1 MFMFRMIS
9 TAMIAWLLIPAAAVS
24 AQTDRSR
31 VIGIVTDVSG
41 GALPGATVT
50 ITGAAI
56 RPASVVT
63 DGSGRYITA
72 WVPPGSYNVTFT
84 LSGFETRT
92 VTGISLGT
100 GQTVVLDQ
108 QLPIGS
114 LSETVEV
121 KAPALPPPPPPRP
134 VLAPP
139 PPRAKPVDKEILAS
153 VCGPRQSPD
162 FTLALGH
169 VVSHRDDAGRGLL
182 GPNDLLRIDAGENQG
197 VADGQNLVVRR
208 RFQTGERFA
217 PKKLQTFG
225 EQTVGLVQIVE
236 TQADSS
242 VAIVVYACGEIS
254 AGDAIERY
262 VPQPA
267 FFAVAPGTP
276 RFDEPARITTGE
288 YGAAG
293 CIGRADDGDRQR
305 HHAGRSAGP
314 AVDDLPGAR
323 GRHSGP
329 PNIIGDG
336 VIVAVRADS
345 ATIRIERASDAVMVG
360 DLVAIHR

>member
-1 MFMFRMIS
+1 MLRITS
-9 TAMIAWLLIPAAAVS
+9 TALIAWLLIPAALLS
-24 AQTDRSR
+24 AQADRSR
-31 VIGIVTDVSG
+31 LIGIVTDVSG
-41 GALPGATVT
+41 GSLPGATVT

-63 DGSGRYITA
+63 DGSGRYITS
-72 WVPPGSYNVTFT
+72 WVPPGSYDVTFA

-114 LSETVEV
+114 FGETVEV
-121 KAPALPPPPPPRP
+121 KAEAPPPPPPAPKRAL
-134 VLAPP
+134 VPP

-162 FTLALGH
+162 FTLAIGH
-169 VVSHRDDAGRGLL
+169 VVSHRDDAGRALL
-182 GPNDLLRIDAGENQG
+182 GPNDLLRIDAGEKQG

-208 RFQTGERFA
+208 RFETGERFA

-267 FFAVAPGTP
+267 FFAVSPGTP

-288 YGAAG
+288 YGQQAATAG
-293 CIGRADDGDRQR
+293 QMMVIASGIMQGVQRGQQLTIFRRA
-305 HHAGRSAGP
+305 AA
-314 AVDDLPGAR
+314 
-323 GRHSGP
+323 HSGP
-329 PNIIGDG
+329 MNIIGDG

-345 ATIRIERASDAVMVG
+345 ATIRIERAIDAVMVG

>member
-1 MFMFRMIS
+1 MLLRLAS
-9 TAMIAWLLIPAAAVS
+9 TALLAWLLIAAAAVS
-24 AQTDRSR
+24 AQTDRAR
-31 VIGIVTDVSG
+31 LMGVVTDVSG
-41 GALPGATVT
+41 GALPGVTVT
-50 ITGAAI
+50 IAGAAI

-63 DGSGRYITA
+63 DGSGRYITE
-72 WVPPGSYNVTFT
+72 WVPPGGYNVTFV
-84 LSGFETRT
+84 LSGFETRA
-92 VTGISLGT
+92 VTGVSLGA

-108 QLPIGS
+108 QLPIGA

-162 FTLALGH
+162 FSLALGH
-169 VVSHRDDAGRGLL
+169 VLAHRDNSGRELL
-182 GPNDLLRIDAGENQG
+182 GPNDLLTIDAGEKHG
-197 VADGQNLVVRR
+197 LSDGQNLVVRR

-225 EQTVGLVQIVE
+225 EQTVGLVQILE
-236 TQADSS
+236 THEESS
-242 VAIVVYACGEIS
+242 VAVVVYACGEIS

-267 FFAVAPGTP
+267 FFAVSPGTP
-276 RFDEPARITTGE
+276 RFDEPARITIGE
-288 YGAAG
+288 HGQQAATAG
-293 CIGRADDGDRQR
+293 QMMVIDRGIMQGVQRGQQLTMFRADSR
-305 HHAGRSAGP
+305 AG
-314 AVDDLPGAR
+314 L
-323 GRHSGP
+323 

-345 ATIRIERASDAVMVG
+345 ATIRIERASDAVLVG

>member
-1 MFMFRMIS
+1 M
-9 TAMIAWLLIPAAAVS
+9 
-24 AQTDRSR
+24 
-31 VIGIVTDVSG
+31 GIVTDVSG

-56 RPASVVT
+56 RPAAVVT
-63 DGSGRYITA
+63 DGSGRYITP
-72 WVPPGSYNVTFT
+72 WVAPGSYDLTFA

-121 KAPALPPPPPPRP
+121 KAPAPPPPPPAPRQ

-139 PPRAKPVDKEILAS
+139 PPRDKPVDKEILAS
-153 VCGPRQSPD
+153 VCGPRLSPD

-169 VVSHRDDAGRGLL
+169 VVSHRDDAGRELL
-182 GPNDLLRIDAGENQG
+182 GPNDLLRIDAGDKQG
-197 VADGQNLVVRR
+197 VADGKNLVVRL
-208 RFQTGERFA
+208 RFPAGDPFA

-236 TQADSS
+236 TQPESS

-276 RFDEPARITTGE
+276 RFDEPALITTGE
-288 YGAAG
+288 YGQQAA
-293 CIGRADDGDRQR
+293 
-305 HHAGRSAGP
+305 SAGQ
-314 AVDDLPGAR
+314 
-323 GRHSGP
+323 
-329 PNIIGDG
+329 
-336 VIVAVRADS
+336 
-345 ATIRIERASDAVMVG
+345 
-360 DLVAIHR
+360 